1 MHLIRDRFLLL
12 SLIAGLLA
20 GLPYLAGFP
29 GAFVFDDF
37 PNIVNNQAIQMTQ
50 LDAGSLAKAV
60 LSPQPSGSLRA
71 LPTLTFAVDYW
82 RGGGADPA
90 TFKATNVL
98 LHCLTTLAMAWLF
111 RSLLLLA
118 GVPAGKARWLAPLL
132 ALAWALHPLQVSS
145 VLYVVQRIQTLAT
158 LFVVLALLAY
168 LQGRVAQI
176 EGRSGRTG
184 MLMAMLSWALA
195 MGCKEDAILLPAYT
209 LALELTLLGFRAAD
223 IRTGRLLRKGYLTAS
238 VMGAAAYL
246 LLVLPHFWQWEAYPN
261 RDFSTLER
269 LLTQA
274 RVLCMYLWQIVLPLP
289 SHMPFYYDWLQP
301 SRSLLQPWTTLSSML
316 LLAGMLAL
324 ALHQRLRQPLL
335 ALGILW
341 FLSAHFVA
349 SNVIGLELAFE
360 HRNHFALAGG
370 VLATGSLL
378 AQAARRLQPSRNMQ
392 IATSVLVLSA
402 LAGITLIRAGSW
414 HDRLSLANTVTR
426 YAPLSARA
434 WVQLCAG
441 EYETGGGAVKHNPRI
456 DAAIEAC
463 TKGTSAVPASLN
475 NAALLVVLKTLK
487 GNVSGSDWDLF
498 QQRLETVHMSL
509 DNCRAPQI
517 LSYNHRQGV
526 AVDKRRLLQ
535 ALETMARRCDQKPF
549 EAASIGYF
557 VMNDLAEPDAAM
569 PYFLRAIGS
578 APPNDPFPV
587 QLAQELRQKNR
598 PDLAKRIEQLAASR
612 RSSAMTSRAP
622 QR

>member
-1 MHLIRDRFLLL
+1 
-12 SLIAGLLA
+12 
-20 GLPYLAGFP
+20 
-29 GAFVFDDF
+29 
-37 PNIVNNQAIQMTQ
+37 
-50 LDAGSLAKAV
+50 
-60 LSPQPSGSLRA
+60 
-71 LPTLTFAVDYW
+71 
-82 RGGGADPA
+82 
-90 TFKATNVL
+90 
-98 LHCLTTLAMAWLF
+98 
-111 RSLLLLA
+111 
-118 GVPAGKARWLAPLL
+118 
-132 ALAWALHPLQVSS
+132 
-145 VLYVVQRIQTLAT
+145 
-158 LFVVLALLAY
+158 
-168 LQGRVAQI
+168 
-176 EGRSGRTG
+176 
-184 MLMAMLSWALA
+184 
-195 MGCKEDAILLPAYT
+195 
-209 LALELTLLGFRAAD
+209 
-223 IRTGRLLRKGYLTAS
+223 
-238 VMGAAAYL
+238 
-246 LLVLPHFWQWEAYPN
+246 
-261 RDFSTLER
+261 
-269 LLTQA
+269 
-274 RVLCMYLWQIVLPLP
+274 
-289 SHMPFYYDWLQP
+289 MPFYYDWLQP
-301 SRSLLQPWTTLSSML
+301 SRSLLQPWTTLPSML

-370 VLATGSLL
+370 VLAIGSLL

-463 TKGTSAVPASLN
+463 TKGTSAVPGSLN

-498 QQRLETVHMSL
+498 QQRLETEHMSL

-578 APPNDPFPV
+578 APPNDPFPA
-587 QLAQELRQKNR
+587 QLASELRGGGR
-598 PDLAKRIEQLAASR
+598 PDLAEQIERFASAR
-612 RSSAMTSRAP
+612 RTSPR
-622 QR
+622 